1 MNPNVKHQGLSAS
14 GAAGKT
20 RKKKNML
27 ESIHTRGNVVDCFD
41 LVGECKMLHL
51 TIGFTVRL
59 SFPFIPGVGFVL
71 QSRMNLGNHLTPIFS
86 RYWIIGISHI
96 SGSKLYILIV
106 PYWVFRTKARPINK
120 ASSQVL
126 SDFINY
132 FIQ

>member
-20 RKKKNML
+20 RKNML
-27 ESIHTRGNVVDCFD
+27 ESIHSRGFD
-41 LVGECKMLHL
+41 LVGEGRMLHL

-59 SFPFIPGVGFVL
+59 SFPFLPDVGFVL

-96 SGSKLYILIV
+96 SGSKLYFLIV
-106 PYWVFRTKARPINK
+106 SYWVFT
-120 ASSQVL
+120 
-126 SDFINY
+126 D
-132 FIQ
+132 